1 MRKFWEIRAAAD
13 APGTGELL
21 LYGPIGADGGIA
33 WLFDDITPT
42 QFKADLD
49 ALGDITELRVFINSD
64 GGDVFAGQAIHS
76 ILKRHR
82 AHVTVYIDGLA
93 ASIAAVVAMAGDTVI
108 MPRNAMMMVH
118 NPFASQIGDAE
129 EFRKMAETLDQVRES
144 IIAAYESK
152 TGMEHDELLD
162 LLNAETW
169 MTAEEAVAFG
179 FADEI
184 EAEKKIAASAVGHG
198 HVMLNGQVFD
208 LSRFEHPPE
217 AQAFIDP
224 DNDAPHD
231 TYANHA
237 TAVMDALAQYER
249 RSLDRLAV
257 RAKSGK
263 SLTAVDTARWE
274 RIRDAA
280 SGVLAKVA
288 APEQSEADALEEG
301 QKVLIEYEML
311 RARLNGVSV

>member
-13 APGTGELL
+13 EPGTGELL

-118 NPFASQIGDAE
+118 NPSMFGLGDAE
-129 EFRKMAETLDQVRES
+129 EFRKLAETLDQVRES
-144 IIAAYESK
+144 IVAAYESK
-152 TGMEHDELLD
+152 TGMEHDELID

-169 MTAEEAVAFG
+169 MTAEEAVGFG
-179 FADEI
+179 FADEV

-198 HVMLNGQVFD
+198 HVMLNGRVFD
-208 LSRFEHPPE
+208 LKRFEHAPE
-217 AQAFIDP
+217 AEAFVDP
-224 DNDAPHD
+224 DGDSPHD
-231 TYANHA
+231 TYSNQA
-237 TAVMDALAQYER
+237 TVAVDALAEYER
-249 RSLDRLAV
+249 RSLARIAV
-257 RAKSGK
+257 RAKSSK
-263 SLTAVDTARWE
+263 SLAAVDIARWE

-280 SGVLAKVA
+280 SGVLAKAA
-288 APEQSEADALEEG
+288 APKQDEATDLEEG

-311 RARLNGVSV
+311 RARLNGVPV

>member
-1 MRKFWEIRAAAD
+1 MSENDDEPRPLDRDLERIAEDAAVRASRKILGGFTNHDLETKDGRE
-13 APGTGELL
+13 ELR
-21 LYGPIGADGGIA
+21 
-33 WLFDDITPT
+33 
-42 QFKADLD
+42 ADL
-49 ALGDITELRVFINSD
+49 
-64 GGDVFAGQAIHS
+64 
-76 ILKRHR
+76 RHLHATR
-82 AHVTVYIDGLA
+82 MGV
-93 ASIAAVVAMAGDTVI
+93 
-108 MPRNAMMMVH
+108 
-118 NPFASQIGDAE
+118 E

-144 IIAAYESK
+144 IVAAFESK

-162 LLNAETW
+162 LPNAETW
-169 MTAEEAVAFG
+169 MTADEAVAFG

-198 HVMLNGQVFD
+198 HVMLNGRVFD

-224 DNDAPHD
+224 DDDSPHD
-231 TYANHA
+231 TYANQA

-263 SLTAVDTARWE
+263 SLTVVDTARWE

-288 APEQSEADALEEG
+288 APEADKAQALEEG
-301 QKVLIEYEML
+301 EKALAQYALL
-311 RARLNGVSV
+311 RARLIGVPV